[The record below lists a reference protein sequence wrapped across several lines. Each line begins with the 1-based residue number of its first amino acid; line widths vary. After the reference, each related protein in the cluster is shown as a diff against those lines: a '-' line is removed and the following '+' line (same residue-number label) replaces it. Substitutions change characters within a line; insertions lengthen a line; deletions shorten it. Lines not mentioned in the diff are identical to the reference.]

1 MQRHGKARSPPTWR
15 ARAGKHQP
23 QRRRQEKP
31 EARSRQ
37 MQLRRSPRRDGQ
49 LKATRLKVLQAIPAG
64 GHDAATVAKG
74 WRRADSYFGRMLAGS
89 IGVSVPIF
97 VAVGIL
103 VTSFAI
109 QTSTDQAGARSQAL
123 AQAAAYRVDDWVVER
138 NGELRQLARDAGGR
152 VTGADAGTT
161 AEVNA
166 HISNFYHIQILHP
179 AGHLL
184 PTPPH
189 TSRTPP

>member
-1 MQRHGKARSPPTWR
+1 MQQQGRARSPLTWP
-15 ARAGKHQP
+15 ARAGNRPHTRRKH
-23 QRRRQEKP
+23 EK
-31 EARSRQ
+31 AKTRSRR
-37 MQLRRSPRRDGQ
+37 MALRRSPPGDGQ
-49 LKATRLKVLQAIPAG
+49 LKATRLKVVEALPAG
-64 GHDAATVAKG
+64 GRHASTVRKG

-109 QTSTDQAGARSQAL
+109 QTSTDQAGARSQAI

-152 VTGADAGTT
+152 VTGPDAVTT
-161 AEVNA
+161 AEVNCR
-166 HISNFYHIQILHP
+166 IRNFDEIQILDP
-179 AGHLL
+179 AGHV
-184 PTPPH
+184 
-189 TSRTPP
+189 